1 MLPHLEALEA
11 IALRDPLAQGNRAT
25 GTLGLD
31 NSASY
36 VGRTLRL
43 SDYFV
48 ETLEFETG
56 AAEGRNVI
64 AELGGTGDGVIV
76 IGAHL
81 DSVVA
86 GPGIND
92 NGSGVA
98 ALLALADRIRE
109 LPRPVRTIRF
119 AFWGA
124 EEGGPFGSTA
134 YVASLEPD
142 ELAEIGAYLNFDMIG
157 SPNAIRFVYAEADAA
172 PGSERLTR
180 AFAAYFDDR
189 DLPWAPIDLEGD
201 SDHGPFTAAGIPT
214 GGLFSG
220 GIEHVTADQAA
231 ALRRGGRGAGRPV
244 QPPSVR
250 HARERRPRHAG
261 RDGGRHRQYP
271 RRARDEPRLSLRP
284 TWTASASAWEG

>member
-1 MLPHLEALEA
+1 M
-11 IALRDPLAQGNRAT
+11 
-25 GTLGLD
+25 
-31 NSASY
+31 
-36 VGRTLRL
+36 
-43 SDYFV
+43 
-48 ETLEFETG
+48 
-56 AAEGRNVI
+56 
-64 AELGGTGDGVIV
+64 IV

-142 ELAEIGAYLNFDMIG
+142 ELAEIDAYLNFDMIG

-231 ALRRGGRGAGRPV
+231 LFGAV
-244 QPPSVR
+244 
-250 HARERRPRHAG
+250 AG
-261 RDGGRHRQYP
+261 EPADPCSHR
-271 RRARDEPRLSLRP
+271 ACDTLANVDLATLDEMADAIANILVELAMSPD
-284 TWTASASAWEG
+284 